1 MKVIF
6 LDIDGVLNSDAYSDS
21 NGYNFGEGLLPK
33 DVDEII
39 KRLGRK
45 REKEEER
52 SKNRIE
58 RERNEGREKKEKRKE
73 EEERKRK
80 REIKK

>member
-45 REKEEER
+45 KKREKTKNLKDK
-52 SKNRIE
+52 SKY
-58 RERNEGREKKEKRKE
+58 K
-73 EEERKRK
+73 
-80 REIKK
+80 